1 MYHEDIFYPFLH
13 MFSTFDRKMVNV
25 VENAECF
32 PRKSAGSPAVPGRSP
47 VSVLCAGLGFSIL
60 ILSSCEITEDIQRQH
75 WHTGHWPLC
84 DIVRMLPL
92 TGTRRKL
99 GDGLSR

>member
-1 MYHEDIFYPFLH
+1 M
-13 MFSTFDRKMVNV
+13 
-25 VENAECF
+25 
-32 PRKSAGSPAVPGRSP
+32 
-47 VSVLCAGLGFSIL
+47 LCAQLGFSIL
-60 ILSSCEITEDIQRQH
+60 ILSSCEITEETQRQH

-99 GDGLSR
+99 GRWAEQIAALCRVSAGLSGC

>member
-1 MYHEDIFYPFLH
+1 M
-13 MFSTFDRKMVNV
+13 N
-25 VENAECF
+25 

-47 VSVLCAGLGFSIL
+47 VSVLCAQLGFSIL
-60 ILSSCEITEDIQRQH
+60 ILSSCEITEERHSGDTER
-75 WHTGHWPLC
+75 GHWPLC